1 MSALIDA
8 ARKYLGTPF
17 RHRGRTASGLDC
29 AGLGWI
35 AYRDL
40 GVELPDVRA
49 YGREPFKNGLMDGLA
64 AALGE
69 PVSDGPRPGD
79 VVVMRFERDPHHVAL
94 IASAPYGG
102 ALTMIH
108 ADSHHGCVVEHRLSE
123 DWCARIVA
131 VYRKK
136 VN

>member
-1 MSALIDA
+1 MSALIDS

-17 RHRGRTASGLDC
+17 KHRGRTPAGLDC

-35 AYRDL
+35 AYQDL
-40 GVELPDVRA
+40 GVDLPDVRA
-49 YGREPFKNGLMDGLA
+49 YGREPFKNGLMQGLA

-69 PVSDGPRPGD
+69 PVADGLRPGD

-94 IASAPYGG
+94 IASAPYGDV
-102 ALTMIH
+102 LTMIH

-123 DWCARIVA
+123 DWRSRIVA
-131 VYRKK
+131 VYRKI
-136 VN
+136 V